1 MHFCFLKENL
11 LNNAGEHNLRPQGF
25 RQDVELVTRYME
37 VPGNE
42 QMSTPSC
49 EAILIFQK
57 QKYKVILAEYPTYTQ
72 TKAENQ
78 KNYLKYR
85 SNNSSLERI
94 FSI

>member
-1 MHFCFLKENL
+1 MLLKGKFAEQRRRAQSSP
-11 LNNAGEHNLRPQGF
+11 AGFSTGCRK
-25 RQDVELVTRYME
+25 LVTRYME